1 VITLSWQIL
10 LKAQPASNI
19 TLLIALAD
27 DSKTDSLIE
36 EIQESEQLTAS
47 FKGIINNIKANNI
60 TVNSMLKKLPLPNV
74 SKEKIEENLKKLLNS
89 IKPEQMKE
97 TKQLETLVDEAIS
110 AKKEGDDTKFT
121 ELSQKINE
129 VRSKSTRGYEA
140 NTKLRAKLRV
150 FDSFGEGFTLKFN
163 SVPTSG
169 TKKQKFQKILADFAK
184 ITGSRVI
191 GDTIQT
197 NFPNANAFLN
207 SLGQDTAEIRRE
219 MAEYEP
225 DLESSGRRLAAVS
238 ETDTMVASGVKFDAK
253 ETLTSVDVENYLIA
267 LEDIPGSVGKFI
279 PTEMKNGFDFPA
291 DAIFLEKQSKTT
303 KSLSLNPYGRLLIMG
318 TFGGD
323 NWFKQFFDAVRTN
336 AFVSEKIAERILI
349 ESIIE
354 GLEDNSNPA
363 RSSLGTSLVP
373 FRELE
378 LTGKIKAKRKKVRE
392 FIKSDTNL
400 NTAFSQE
407 AIAYQSNVFQDK
419 YQDKFTVKE
428 ADAFQEVY
436 DSTDDA
442 DFVFGDLNIEYYDNT
457 DTLIENKSSASY
469 AKIFLDDSQV
479 SPSEL
484 IEDIESKQKEK
495 GVEVTLGRLRQSML
509 NTGDFAQF
517 IVDYSNDSK
526 LEPLTRESAARA
538 ATFDKLSPKNSLIVL
553 SRLGEQGILDTGTD
567 GLIADTFI
575 SIDDNRG
582 NTSKQL
588 ELANELNDKMIPFL
602 KEAKIQ
608 LISGFQL
615 RLEDFGKNYEKYFP
629 RKQSNVPIAVKA
641 FKDKQLIR

>member
-1 VITLSWQIL
+1 MSWQIL

-60 TVNSMLKKLPLPNV
+60 TVDSMLKKLPLPNV

-89 IKPEQMKE
+89 IKPEQMRE

-110 AKKEGDDTKFT
+110 AKKEGDDTKFA

-129 VRSKSTRGYEA
+129 VRSKSTRSYEA

-150 FDSFGEGFTLKFN
+150 FDSFGDGFALKFN
-163 SVPTSG
+163 AVPKSG
-169 TKKQKFQKILADFAK
+169 AKKQKFQNTIENFANE
-184 ITGSRVI
+184 IGASVV

-197 NFPNANAFLN
+197 NFPNATAFLN

-291 DAIFLEKQSKTT
+291 DAIFLERESKTT

-349 ESIIE
+349 ESIIN

-363 RSSLGTSLVP
+363 RSSLGTNLVP
-373 FRELE
+373 FRDLQ
-378 LTGKIKAKRKKVRE
+378 LTGNMKAKRKKVRE
-392 FIKSDTNL
+392 FIKNDTNL

-407 AIAYQSNVFQDK
+407 ATAYQSNIFQDK
-419 YQDKFTVKE
+419 YQDKFTIKE
-428 ADAFQEVY
+428 TDAFQEVY
-436 DSTDDA
+436 DSTEDA

-457 DTLIENKSSASY
+457 DTLIENKSGASY

-484 IEDIESKQKEK
+484 IQDIESKQKEK

-526 LEPLTRESAARA
+526 LEPLTKESAAKA

-575 SIDDNRG
+575 SIDNNRG

>member
-1 VITLSWQIL
+1 MSWQIL

-60 TVNSMLKKLPLPNV
+60 TVDSMLKKLPLPNV

-89 IKPEQMKE
+89 IKPEQMRE

-110 AKKEGDDTKFT
+110 AKREEDDAKFA

-129 VRSKSTRGYEA
+129 VRSKSTRSYEA

-150 FDSFGEGFTLKFN
+150 FDSFGDGFTLKFN
-163 SVPTSG
+163 AVPKSG
-169 TKKQKFQKILADFAK
+169 AKKQKFQNTIENFANE
-184 ITGSRVI
+184 IGASVV

-197 NFPNANAFLN
+197 NFPNATAFLN

-238 ETDTMVASGVKFDAK
+238 ETDTMVASGVKFNAK

-291 DAIFLEKQSKTT
+291 DAIFLERESKTT

-349 ESIIE
+349 ESIIN

-363 RSSLGTSLVP
+363 RSSLGTNLVP
-373 FRELE
+373 FRDLE
-378 LTGKIKAKRKKVRE
+378 LTGNIKAKRKKIRE

-400 NTAFSQE
+400 NTTFSQE
-407 AIAYQSNVFQDK
+407 ATAYQSNIFQDK
-419 YQDKFTVKE
+419 YQDKFTIKE
-428 ADAFQEVY
+428 TDAFQEIY
-436 DSTDDA
+436 DSTEDA

-457 DTLIENKSSASY
+457 DTLIENKSGASY

-484 IEDIESKQKEK
+484 IQDIESKQKEK

-526 LEPLTRESAARA
+526 LEPLTKESAARA

-575 SIDDNRG
+575 SIDNNRG

-588 ELANELNDKMIPFL
+588 ELANELNNKMIPFL

>member
-1 VITLSWQIL
+1 MSWQIL

-60 TVNSMLKKLPLPNV
+60 TVDSMLKKLPLPNV

-110 AKKEGDDTKFT
+110 AKKEGDDTKFA

-129 VRSKSTRGYEA
+129 VRSKSTRSYEA

-150 FDSFGEGFTLKFN
+150 FDSFGDGFTLKFN
-163 SVPTSG
+163 AVPKSG
-169 TKKQKFQKILADFAK
+169 AKKQKFQNTIENFANQ
-184 ITGSRVI
+184 IGASVV

-197 NFPNANAFLN
+197 NFPNATAFLN

-238 ETDTMVASGVKFDAK
+238 ETDTMVASGIKFDAK

-291 DAIFLEKQSKTT
+291 DAIFLEKESKTT

-323 NWFKQFFDAVRTN
+323 NWFKRFFDAVRTN

-363 RSSLGTSLVP
+363 RSSLGTNLVP
-373 FRELE
+373 FRDLE
-378 LTGKIKAKRKKVRE
+378 LTGNIKAKRKKVRE
-392 FIKSDTNL
+392 FIKNDTNL

-407 AIAYQSNVFQDK
+407 ATAYQSNIFQDK

-436 DSTDDA
+436 DSTEDA

-457 DTLIENKSSASY
+457 DTLIENKSGASY
-469 AKIFLDDSQV
+469 AKIFLNDSQV

-484 IEDIESKQKEK
+484 IDDIESKQKEK

-526 LEPLTRESAARA
+526 LEPLTKESAARA

-575 SIDDNRG
+575 SIDNNRG

>member
-1 VITLSWQIL
+1 MSWQIL

-60 TVNSMLKKLPLPNV
+60 TVDSMLKKLPLPNV
-74 SKEKIEENLKKLLNS
+74 SKEKIEENLKKLLSS
-89 IKPEQMKE
+89 IKPEQMRE

-110 AKKEGDDTKFT
+110 AKKEGDDTKFA

-129 VRSKSTRGYEA
+129 VRSKSTRSYEA

-150 FDSFGEGFTLKFN
+150 FDSFGDGFALKFN
-163 SVPTSG
+163 AVPKSG
-169 TKKQKFQKILADFAK
+169 AKKQKFQNTIENFANE
-184 ITGSRVI
+184 IGASVV

-197 NFPNANAFLN
+197 NFPNATAFLN

-291 DAIFLEKQSKTT
+291 DAIFLERESKTT

-349 ESIIE
+349 ESIIN

-363 RSSLGTSLVP
+363 RSSLGTNLVP
-373 FRELE
+373 FRDLQ
-378 LTGKIKAKRKKVRE
+378 LTGNMKAKRKKVRE
-392 FIKSDTNL
+392 FIKNDTNL

-407 AIAYQSNVFQDK
+407 ATAYQSNIFQDK
-419 YQDKFTVKE
+419 YQDKFTIKE
-428 ADAFQEVY
+428 TDAFQEVY
-436 DSTDDA
+436 DSTEDA

-457 DTLIENKSSASY
+457 DTLIENKSGASY

-484 IEDIESKQKEK
+484 IQDIESKQKEK

-526 LEPLTRESAARA
+526 LEPLTKESAAKA

-575 SIDDNRG
+575 SIDNNRG

>member
-1 VITLSWQIL
+1 MSWQIL

-60 TVNSMLKKLPLPNV
+60 TVDSMLKKLPLPNV

-89 IKPEQMKE
+89 IKPEQMRE

-110 AKKEGDDTKFT
+110 AKKEGDDTKFS

-129 VRSKSTRGYEA
+129 VRSKSTRSYEA

-150 FDSFGEGFTLKFN
+150 FDSFGDGFTLKFN
-163 SVPTSG
+163 AVPKSG
-169 TKKQKFQKILADFAK
+169 AKKQKFQNTIENFANQ
-184 ITGSRVI
+184 IGANVV

-197 NFPNANAFLN
+197 NFPNATAFLN

-238 ETDTMVASGVKFDAK
+238 ETDTMVASGIKFDAK

-267 LEDIPGSVGKFI
+267 LEEIPGSVGKFI

-291 DAIFLEKQSKTT
+291 DAIFLEKESKTT

-363 RSSLGTSLVP
+363 RSSLGTNLVP
-373 FRELE
+373 FRDLE
-378 LTGKIKAKRKKVRE
+378 LTGNIKAKRKKVRE
-392 FIKSDTNL
+392 FIKNDTNL

-407 AIAYQSNVFQDK
+407 ATAYQSNIFQDK

-436 DSTDDA
+436 DTTEDA

-457 DTLIENKSSASY
+457 DTLIENKSGASY

-484 IEDIESKQKEK
+484 IDDIESKQKEK

-526 LEPLTRESAARA
+526 LEPLTKESAARA

-575 SIDDNRG
+575 SIDNNRG

>member
-1 VITLSWQIL
+1 MSWQIL

-60 TVNSMLKKLPLPNV
+60 TVDSMLKKLPLPNV

-110 AKKEGDDTKFT
+110 AKKEGDDTKFA

-129 VRSKSTRGYEA
+129 VRSKSTRSYEA

-150 FDSFGEGFTLKFN
+150 FDSFGDGFTLKFN
-163 SVPTSG
+163 AVPKSG
-169 TKKQKFQKILADFAK
+169 AKKQKFQNTIENFANQ
-184 ITGSRVI
+184 IGASVV

-197 NFPNANAFLN
+197 NFPNATAFLN

-238 ETDTMVASGVKFDAK
+238 ETDTMVASGIKFDAK

-267 LEDIPGSVGKFI
+267 LEEIPGSVGKFI

-291 DAIFLEKQSKTT
+291 DAIFLEKESKTT

-323 NWFKQFFDAVRTN
+323 NWFKRFFDAVRTN

-363 RSSLGTSLVP
+363 RSSLGTNLVP
-373 FRELE
+373 FRDLE
-378 LTGKIKAKRKKVRE
+378 LTGNIKAKRKKVRE
-392 FIKSDTNL
+392 FIKNDTNL

-407 AIAYQSNVFQDK
+407 ATAYQSNIFQDK

-436 DSTDDA
+436 DSTEDA

-457 DTLIENKSSASY
+457 DTLIENKSGASY
-469 AKIFLDDSQV
+469 AKIFLNDSQV

-484 IEDIESKQKEK
+484 IDDIESKQKEK

-526 LEPLTRESAARA
+526 LEPLTKESAARA

-575 SIDDNRG
+575 SIDNNRG

>member
-1 VITLSWQIL
+1 MSWQIL

-60 TVNSMLKKLPLPNV
+60 TVDSMLKKLPLPNV

-89 IKPEQMKE
+89 IKPEQMRE

-110 AKKEGDDTKFT
+110 AKKEGDETKFS

-129 VRSKSTRGYEA
+129 VRSKSTRSYEA

-163 SVPTSG
+163 AVPTSG

-184 ITGSRVI
+184 ITGSRVV

-207 SLGQDTAEIRRE
+207 SLGQDTAKIRRE

-354 GLEDNSNPA
+354 GLEDNSNPS

-373 FRELE
+373 FRDLE
-378 LTGKIKAKRKKVRE
+378 LTGNIKAKRKKLRE
-392 FIKSDTNL
+392 FIKNDTNL

-407 AIAYQSNVFQDK
+407 ATAYQSNIFQDK

-428 ADAFQEVY
+428 ADAFQEIY
-436 DSTDDA
+436 DSTEDA

-457 DTLIENKSSASY
+457 DTLIENESGASY

-526 LEPLTRESAARA
+526 LEPLTKESAARA

-575 SIDDNRG
+575 SIDNNRG

-588 ELANELNDKMIPFL
+588 ELANELNDKMISFL

>member
-1 VITLSWQIL
+1 MSWQIL

-60 TVNSMLKKLPLPNV
+60 TVDSMLKKLPLPNV

-89 IKPEQMKE
+89 IKPEQMRE

-110 AKKEGDDTKFT
+110 AKKEGDDTKFA

-129 VRSKSTRGYEA
+129 VRSKSTRSYEA

-150 FDSFGEGFTLKFN
+150 FDSFGDGFALKFN
-163 SVPTSG
+163 AVPKSG
-169 TKKQKFQKILADFAK
+169 AKKQKFQNTIENFANE
-184 ITGSRVI
+184 IGASVV

-197 NFPNANAFLN
+197 NFPNATAFLN

-349 ESIIE
+349 ESIIN

-363 RSSLGTSLVP
+363 RSSLGTNLVP
-373 FRELE
+373 FRDLQ
-378 LTGKIKAKRKKVRE
+378 LTGNMKAKRKKVRE
-392 FIKSDTNL
+392 FIKNDTNL

-407 AIAYQSNVFQDK
+407 ATAYQSNIFQDK
-419 YQDKFTVKE
+419 YQDKFTIKE
-428 ADAFQEVY
+428 TDAFQEVY
-436 DSTDDA
+436 DSTEDA

-457 DTLIENKSSASY
+457 DTLIENKSGASY

-484 IEDIESKQKEK
+484 IQDIESKQKEK

-526 LEPLTRESAARA
+526 LEPLTKESAAKA

-575 SIDDNRG
+575 SIDNNRG

>member
-1 VITLSWQIL
+1 MSWQIL

-60 TVNSMLKKLPLPNV
+60 TVDSMLKKLPLPNV

-110 AKKEGDDTKFT
+110 AKKEGDDTKFA

-129 VRSKSTRGYEA
+129 VRSKSTRSYEA

-150 FDSFGEGFTLKFN
+150 FDSFGDGFTLKFN
-163 SVPTSG
+163 AVPKSG
-169 TKKQKFQKILADFAK
+169 AKKQKFQNTIENFANQ
-184 ITGSRVI
+184 IGASVV

-197 NFPNANAFLN
+197 NFPNATAFLN

-238 ETDTMVASGVKFDAK
+238 ETDTMVASGIKFDAK

-267 LEDIPGSVGKFI
+267 LEEIPGSVGKFI

-291 DAIFLEKQSKTT
+291 DAIFLEKESKTT

-323 NWFKQFFDAVRTN
+323 NWFKRFFDAVRTN

-363 RSSLGTSLVP
+363 RSSLGTNLVP
-373 FRELE
+373 FRDLE
-378 LTGKIKAKRKKVRE
+378 LTGNIKAKRKKVRE
-392 FIKSDTNL
+392 FIKNDTNL

-407 AIAYQSNVFQDK
+407 ATAYQSNIFQDK

-436 DSTDDA
+436 DSTEDA

-457 DTLIENKSSASY
+457 DTLIENKSGASY
-469 AKIFLDDSQV
+469 AKIFLNDSQV

-484 IEDIESKQKEK
+484 IDDIESKQKEK

-526 LEPLTRESAARA
+526 LEPLTKESAARA

-575 SIDDNRG
+575 SIDNNRG

-588 ELANELNDKMIPFL
+588 ELANELNDKMISFL

>member
-1 VITLSWQIL
+1 
-10 LKAQPASNI
+10 
-19 TLLIALAD
+19 
-27 DSKTDSLIE
+27 
-36 EIQESEQLTAS
+36 
-47 FKGIINNIKANNI
+47 
-60 TVNSMLKKLPLPNV
+60 
-74 SKEKIEENLKKLLNS
+74 
-89 IKPEQMKE
+89 MKRF
-97 TKQLETLVDEAIS
+97 QQ
-110 AKKEGDDTKFT
+110 KKEGDDTKFA

-129 VRSKSTRGYEA
+129 VRSKSTRSYEA

-150 FDSFGEGFTLKFN
+150 FDSFGDGFALKFN
-163 SVPTSG
+163 AVPKSG
-169 TKKQKFQKILADFAK
+169 AKKQKFQNTIENFANE
-184 ITGSRVI
+184 IGASVV
-191 GDTIQT
+191 GDTRQT
-197 NFPNANAFLN
+197 NFPNATAFLN

-291 DAIFLEKQSKTT
+291 DAIFLERESKTT

-349 ESIIE
+349 ESIIN

-363 RSSLGTSLVP
+363 RSSLGTNLVP
-373 FRELE
+373 FRDLQ
-378 LTGKIKAKRKKVRE
+378 LTGNMKAKRKKVRE
-392 FIKSDTNL
+392 FIKNDTNL

-407 AIAYQSNVFQDK
+407 ATAYQSNIFQDK
-419 YQDKFTVKE
+419 YQDKFTIKE
-428 ADAFQEVY
+428 TDAFQEVY
-436 DSTDDA
+436 DSTEDA

-457 DTLIENKSSASY
+457 DTLIENKSGASY

-484 IEDIESKQKEK
+484 IQDIESKQKEK

-526 LEPLTRESAARA
+526 LEPLTKESAAKA

-575 SIDDNRG
+575 SIDNNRG

>member
-1 VITLSWQIL
+1 MSWQIL

-60 TVNSMLKKLPLPNV
+60 TVDSMLKKLPLPNV

-89 IKPEQMKE
+89 IKPEQMRE

-110 AKKEGDDTKFT
+110 AKKEGDDTKFA

-129 VRSKSTRGYEA
+129 VRSKSTRSYEA

-150 FDSFGEGFTLKFN
+150 FDSFGDGFTLKFN
-163 SVPTSG
+163 AVPKSG
-169 TKKQKFQKILADFAK
+169 AKKQKFQNTIENFANQ
-184 ITGSRVI
+184 IGASVV

-197 NFPNANAFLN
+197 NFPNATAFLN

-238 ETDTMVASGVKFDAK
+238 ETDTMVASGIKFDAK

-267 LEDIPGSVGKFI
+267 LEEIPGSVGKFI

-291 DAIFLEKQSKTT
+291 DAIFLEKESKTT

-363 RSSLGTSLVP
+363 RSSLGTNLVP
-373 FRELE
+373 FRDLE
-378 LTGKIKAKRKKVRE
+378 LTGNIKAKRKKVRE
-392 FIKSDTNL
+392 FIKNDTNL

-407 AIAYQSNVFQDK
+407 ATAYQSNIFQDK

-436 DSTDDA
+436 DTTEDA

-457 DTLIENKSSASY
+457 DTLIENKSGASY

-484 IEDIESKQKEK
+484 IDDIESKQKEK

-526 LEPLTRESAARA
+526 LEPLTKESAARA

-575 SIDDNRG
+575 SIDNNRG

>member
-1 VITLSWQIL
+1 MSWQIL

-60 TVNSMLKKLPLPNV
+60 TVDSMLKKLPLPNV

-110 AKKEGDDTKFT
+110 AKKEGDDTKFA

-129 VRSKSTRGYEA
+129 VRSKSTRSYEA

-150 FDSFGEGFTLKFN
+150 FDSFGDGFTLKFN
-163 SVPTSG
+163 AVPKSG
-169 TKKQKFQKILADFAK
+169 AKKQKFQNTIENFANQ
-184 ITGSRVI
+184 IGASVV

-197 NFPNANAFLN
+197 NFPNATAFLN

-238 ETDTMVASGVKFDAK
+238 ETDTMVASGIKFDAK

-267 LEDIPGSVGKFI
+267 LEEIPGSVGKFI

-291 DAIFLEKQSKTT
+291 DAIFLEKESKTT

-323 NWFKQFFDAVRTN
+323 NWFKQFFNAVRTN

-363 RSSLGTSLVP
+363 RSSLGTNLVP
-373 FRELE
+373 FRDLE
-378 LTGKIKAKRKKVRE
+378 LTGNIKAKRKKVRE
-392 FIKSDTNL
+392 FIKNDTNL

-407 AIAYQSNVFQDK
+407 ATAYQSNIFQDK

-436 DSTDDA
+436 DSTEDA

-457 DTLIENKSSASY
+457 DTLIENKSGASY
-469 AKIFLDDSQV
+469 AKIFLNDSQV

-484 IEDIESKQKEK
+484 IDDIESKQKEK

-526 LEPLTRESAARA
+526 LEPLTKESAARA

-575 SIDDNRG
+575 SIDNNRG

>member
-1 VITLSWQIL
+1 MSWQIL

-60 TVNSMLKKLPLPNV
+60 TVDSMLKKLPLPNV

-89 IKPEQMKE
+89 IKPEQMRE

-110 AKKEGDDTKFT
+110 AKKEGDETKFS

-129 VRSKSTRGYEA
+129 VRSKSTRSYEA

-163 SVPTSG
+163 AVPTSG

-184 ITGSRVI
+184 ITGSRVV

-207 SLGQDTAEIRRE
+207 SLGQDTAEIRRK

-354 GLEDNSNPA
+354 GLEDNSNPS

-373 FRELE
+373 FRDLE
-378 LTGKIKAKRKKVRE
+378 LTGNIKAKRKKLRE
-392 FIKSDTNL
+392 FIKNDTNL

-407 AIAYQSNVFQDK
+407 ATAYQSNIFQDK

-428 ADAFQEVY
+428 ADAFQEIY
-436 DSTDDA
+436 DSTEDA

-457 DTLIENKSSASY
+457 DTLIENESGASY

-526 LEPLTRESAARA
+526 LEPLTKESAARA

-575 SIDDNRG
+575 SIDNNRG

-588 ELANELNDKMIPFL
+588 ELANELNDKMISFL

>member
-1 VITLSWQIL
+1 MSWQIL

-19 TLLIALAD
+19 TLLITLAD

-60 TVNSMLKKLPLPNV
+60 TVDSMLKKLPLPNV

-89 IKPEQMKE
+89 IKPEQMRE

-110 AKKEGDDTKFT
+110 AKKEGDETKFS

-129 VRSKSTRGYEA
+129 VRSKSTRSYEA

-163 SVPTSG
+163 AVPTSG

-184 ITGSRVI
+184 ITGSRVV

-207 SLGQDTAEIRRE
+207 SLGQNTAEIRRE

-373 FRELE
+373 FRDLE
-378 LTGKIKAKRKKVRE
+378 LTGNIKAKRKKLRE
-392 FIKSDTNL
+392 FIKNDTNL

-407 AIAYQSNVFQDK
+407 ATAYQSNIFQDK

-457 DTLIENKSSASY
+457 DTLIENKSGASY

-526 LEPLTRESAARA
+526 LEPLTKESAARA

-575 SIDDNRG
+575 SIDNNRG

-588 ELANELNDKMIPFL
+588 ELANELNDKMISFL